1 MGMFDDL
8 NSTQESTGSGMFAD
22 LQPKGGG
29 ASGGWDAPRKW
40 SDVPMEALR
49 NTPQSAGHFVGG
61 LANAVMH
68 PIDTLTGLGDAMV
81 GGTRKIAPS
90 LIGVIDKFADPSV
103 INRQNNTANA
113 LGGAMKDRYGSMD
126 GVKNTLATDPVG
138 ALADL
143 STVLTGGAAAAT
155 KAPMVSSALQKAATL
170 TNPLSVVAPAARGLG
185 RVVETPASAVL
196 GVSTGVGQDTIRNAA
211 KAGFNKDAS
220 FMNNI
225 SGKTG
230 MSDVL
235 DTVQLNLQNM
245 GAKKAADYRS
255 GKIDIKNTAAVM
267 VTAELPGFAKPG
279 QKIDVTVSA
288 IGKASNLRGGTLLLT
303 SLRGVDGEI
312 YAISQGSLAATGID
326 ATAAAGSKVVI
337 GVPTSARI
345 PQGATVERIV
355 DNPFDKADRVILN
368 VRDSDFT
375 TTTAIVNVINT
386 RFGADVARAMDGV
399 TVSLQA
405 PQDLT
410 QRVAFMSMVENMD
423 VMPGEPSARVV
434 VNARTGTVVISR
446 NVRVTA
452 AAVSHGTISVS
463 VAVTNEISQP
473 GPFSN
478 GTTAAVQNA
487 EVAVSEPN
495 KPMFMFNPGVDLRQI
510 VDAVNQVG
518 ATPSALIAILE
529 ALKSA
534 GSLRAD
540 LLVI

>member
-1 MGMFDDL
+1 MKSWLALFLTLTLSSGTVLADRIKDL
-8 NSTQESTGSGMFAD
+8 TSVAAMRSNQLIGYGLVVGLNGSGDGAD
-22 LQPKGGG
+22 VSFT
-29 ASGGWDAPRKW
+29 A
-40 SDVPMEALR
+40 
-49 NTPQSAGHFVGG
+49 QS
-61 LANAVMH
+61 MK
-68 PIDTLTGLGDAMV
+68 TLL
-81 GGTRKIAPS
+81 
-90 LIGVIDKFADPSV
+90 
-103 INRQNNTANA
+103 NR
-113 LGGAMKDRYGSMD
+113 
-126 GVKNTLATDPVG
+126 
-138 ALADL
+138 
-143 STVLTGGAAAAT
+143 
-155 KAPMVSSALQKAATL
+155 
-170 TNPLSVVAPAARGLG
+170 
-185 RVVETPASAVL
+185 L
-196 GVSTGVGQDTIRNAA
+196 GVSLEGPLSDFET
-211 KAGFNKDAS
+211 AS
-220 FMNNI
+220 
-225 SGKTG
+225 S
-230 MSDVL
+230 
-235 DTVQLNLQNM
+235 
-245 GAKKAADYRS
+245 S
-255 GKIDIKNTAAVM
+255 GKIDIKNTAAFM
-267 VTAELPGFAKPG
+267 VTAELPCFAKPG

-355 DNPFDKADRVILN
+355 DNPFDKAERVILN

-375 TTTAIVNVINT
+375 TTTAIVNVINS

-405 PQDLT
+405 PLDLT

-473 GPFSN
+473 GAFSG

-487 EVAVSEPN
+487 DVAVSEPN